1 MSWYVLTHKGG
12 KATLTAIVNGH
23 RITIATMAAPKVH
36 MTRPR
41 AR

>member
-1 MSWYVLTHKGG
+1 MSSYILTHKSA

-23 RITIATMAAPKVH
+23 RITIATMSAPKVH